1 MRETKVTSYIEYD
14 SERDRSEEFGWKK
27 IKDETVPS
35 EAEQQV
41 WATYTLWSVVVF
53 CVVTVFVFMDK
64 PLW

>member
-1 MRETKVTSYIEYD
+1 MREIKVTSYIEYD
-14 SERDRSEEFGWKK
+14 SDRDRSEEFGWSKVC
-27 IKDETVPS
+27 DETVPL
-35 EAEQQV
+35 EAEQA